1 MQAISRFCFW
11 AALAITI
18 GACASASVPVRNYS
32 SVPIAAKSNPSLEA
46 VGKAI
51 ARGGQAA
58 GWQMSEVRPG
68 YSVGTYRIRKH
79 LAVVDVNYTA
89 SAYDTTFKD
98 GDEGL
103 RYDGAAKTI
112 HQNYNDWVS
121 ELERV
126 IRVHVNGL

>member
-1 MQAISRFCFW
+1 MQAISRFFFW
-11 AALAITI
+11 AALAIVV

-32 SVPIAAKSNPSLEA
+32 AVPITANSSPSLEA

-51 ARGGQAA
+51 TRGGQSA

-68 YSVGTYRIRKH
+68 YIVGTYRIRKH

-89 SAYDTTFKD
+89 SAYDITFKD

-103 RYDGAAKTI
+103 RYDSAAKTI